1 MLYVLDSIH
10 CVLHAH
16 VLGMSMWSH
25 FFPSDIHNS
34 LTISFSSWPIRTTTE
49 IIVDAYKTNHM
60 SINEF
65 NFIL

>member
-49 IIVDAYKTNHM
+49 IIVDA
-60 SINEF
+60 
-65 NFIL
+65 